1 MGLSP
6 HSSKCR
12 LASKKGG
19 RLHANQTM
27 SDVRNTAFVLS
38 GGASHGAVQAGMLRA
53 LYERGVAPELIVGTS
68 VGALNG
74 AFIASRPTT
83 PAMAEQLADVW
94 RSVGRGNVFPLN
106 PLTGFLGFFGAR
118 DHLVSD
124 RGLRRIVEENLE
136 LELLEES
143 PIPLHVITTDLLSGR
158 ELRLSSGDAFEAVMA
173 SAAIPGVFPAIQ
185 RDGRLL
191 IDGGVANNTPIVDAI
206 ELGAERIY
214 VLPTGNAC
222 DLPEPPRGAVAML
235 LHAMSLLV
243 MRRLLVEVE
252 MLRDRA
258 ELIVLP
264 PPCPL
269 TIAPIDFSHAD
280 ELIRRGYEDSSEYL
294 DAVAAGHAPV
304 PLTMAMHAHRREPA
318 AVAA

>member
-1 MGLSP
+1 
-6 HSSKCR
+6 
-12 LASKKGG
+12 
-19 RLHANQTM
+19 M
-27 SDVRNTAFVLS
+27 SDLPKTAFVLS
-38 GGASHGAVQAGMLRA
+38 GGASLGAVQAGMLRA
-53 LYERGVAPELIVGTS
+53 LYERGVSPDLIVGTS

-74 AFIASRPTT
+74 AFIASRSAT
-83 PAMAEQLADVW
+83 PATARRLADVW
-94 RSVGRGNVFPLN
+94 RGTGRWNVFPRN

-124 RGLRRIVEENLE
+124 HGLRKLVADNLE
-136 LELLEES
+136 LGLLEES
-143 PIPLHVITTDLLSGR
+143 PVPLHVIATDLLSGR
-158 ELRLSSGDAFEAVMA
+158 EHRLSSGDALEAVIA
-173 SAAIPGVFPAIQ
+173 SAALPGIFPAVE
-185 RDGRLL
+185 REGRLL

-280 ELIRRGYEDSSEYL
+280 ELIRRGYEDSHEYL
-294 DAVAAGHAPV
+294 DAVAAGAAPV
-304 PLTMAMHAHRREPA
+304 PLPMAMHAHRHPPA
-318 AVAA
+318 LAA